1 MSFAN
6 AFTSARV
13 GVARV
18 ALVLGMG
25 FGLAACDTMSSLNP
39 FDRAERYTPEIVE
52 QVPAQELYNRGLSR
66 LERNDAAGAAEA
78 FEELERQYPYS
89 EWARRALVMKAYS
102 YYEMSAYDEAID
114 AASSY
119 LRQFPGSDEAAY
131 AQFILASSYFDQI
144 PDVTRDQ
151 ERTERA
157 VMALQAVIDR
167 YPDSEYVEAA
177 RAKLLMAYDQLAGKE
192 MEVGRF
198 YLNQRNYT
206 AAINRFRNVIS
217 NYQTTRHVEEALSR
231 LTEAY
236 FAMGIT
242 DEAQTAAAVLGH
254 NFPESQWYRDAY
266 VLLESGGLEPRE
278 NRRSWISR
286 AFADFTRGLISF

>member
-39 FDRAERYTPEIVE
+39 FDRTERYTPEIVE
-52 QVPAQELYNRGLSR
+52 QVPAQELYNRGLAR

-89 EWARRALVMKAYS
+89 EWARRALVMKAFS
-102 YYEMSAYDEAID
+102 YYEMSAYDRAID
-114 AASSY
+114 AANAY
-119 LRQFPGSDEAAY
+119 LRQFPGSEDAAY

-151 ERTERA
+151 ERTQRA

-167 YPDSEYVEAA
+167 YPNSEYVEAA
-177 RAKLLMAYDQLAGKE
+177 RAKLLMAYDQLAGAE

-206 AAINRFRNVIS
+206 AAINRFRNVVS

-254 NFPESQWYRDAY
+254 NFPESQWYRDAF